1 MNELSEN
8 RVADDRDEPVENPMA
23 ARLYRSASGAAR
35 RAAFVVG
42 VLAVIAFAVTLP
54 MTPAR
59 VAWLDVPLGA
69 FVAWAVLAVLSRVVS
84 RAHDLESR
92 ADAWARVIQPLA
104 LLLLAC
110 VLAAAF
116 LVSARP
122 DLADVAA
129 TLVVSGFVS
138 AALVVLLYPILPRMP
153 EPGGRRAG
161 GAPEKYKHAD
171 MHEYTD
177 DYDYLANDPAYSF
190 WMGNSYHSFHNDD

>member
-1 MNELSEN
+1 
-8 RVADDRDEPVENPMA
+8 MA

-153 EPGGRRAG
+153 EERHWEGVDQTD
-161 GAPEKYKHAD
+161 AD
-171 MHEYTD
+171 D
-177 DYDYLANDPAYSF
+177 LYLDPAYSLLP
-190 WMGNSYHSFHNDD
+190 GNIYHISHNDD